1 MQDAQEFAEE
11 YFAAAID
18 SDREHYF
25 ALFDDDVV
33 VHDDGRSHQGLAAV
47 RHWRAEVP
55 PVRYDLHG
63 VTGTATACA
72 AVAEVSG
79 DFPGSPIDLRFI
91 FERNTQGKITLL
103 DITP

>member
-1 MQDAQEFAEE
+1 MQDAQKFVTE
-11 YFAAAID
+11 YLAAVVA
-18 SDREHYF
+18 SDRERYF

-47 RHWRAEVP
+47 RRWRTEVP
-55 PVRYDLHG
+55 PVRYDLHD
-63 VTGTATACA
+63 VTGTPTACTA
-72 AVAEVSG
+72 LAEVSG
-79 DFPGSPIDLRFI
+79 DFPGSPVTLRFT